1 MKRVYFIN
9 PLSGLKPYHYEIP
22 LNIAQLAA
30 CLEKTP
36 DVEIQVIDFNL
47 NGFCKQRIEDI
58 SNSKDNI
65 ICIPVYTYVINESV
79 AIIELLK
86 SKNEITV
93 IVGGPHI
100 SLRGKEFMEKYANI
114 TYGLSGEGD
123 YTLPKLIEN
132 LNCFEKNN
140 KDIFNIEGLIYR
152 NGKRVLENKRPSRI
166 ECLDKLPLQTDGFK
180 YFDLNLIKNKIGFVP
195 YIASRGCCYNCI
207 YCSSSNLWGG
217 KLKYVAPQIVAREIF
232 NIKEMGFRIINFR
245 DDFFTMN
252 RKWLC
257 EFLKE
262 IKNLKIQW
270 GCETRID
277 FVDYE
282 ILKEMREAGCIL
294 IRFGIETFN
303 QKSLNLIGKR
313 IDSNLILN
321 NLRTVLGMGFL
332 EVRASF
338 IIGIPFETHEDIKR
352 TIDTCRQL
360 TGLNLKCR
368 FFALNP
374 VIGTKLYDSMEEYK
388 IKFNN
393 SYNATHS
400 NIETSELSNFDI
412 NKILSDVYD
421 EFGNPN
427 DYSHRDFSTILSFKD

>member
-22 LNIAQLAA
+22 LNIAQLVA

-36 DVEIQVIDFNL
+36 DVQIQVIDFNL
-47 NGFCKQRIEDI
+47 KGLCKQTIEDI
-58 SNSKDNI
+58 PNSIDTI
-65 ICIPVYTYVINESV
+65 ICIPVYTYAINESV
-79 AIIELLK
+79 TIIELLK
-86 SKNEITV
+86 SKDEITI

-100 SLRGKEFMEKYANI
+100 SLRGKEFLEKYRNVSF
-114 TYGLSGEGD
+114 GLVGEGD
-123 YTLPKLIEN
+123 YTLPKLIKN
-132 LNCFEKNN
+132 LNCFEKNSE
-140 KDIFNIEGLIYR
+140 KIFSVEGLIYR
-152 NGKRVLENKRPSRI
+152 NGKYVFENKKPKRI
-166 ECLDKLPLQTDGFK
+166 ECLDILPLQTDGFK
-180 YFDLNLIKNKIGFVP
+180 YFDLDLIKSKIGFAP
-195 YIASRGCCYNCI
+195 YIASRGCCFNCI

-217 KLKYVAPQIVAREIF
+217 KLKYLAPQIAAKEIF
-232 NIKEMGFRIINFR
+232 NIREMGFHIINFR

-252 RKWLC
+252 RKWLS

-262 IKNLKIQW
+262 IKKLKIQW

-282 ILKEMREAGCIL
+282 ILKEMRAAGCIL

-303 QKSLNLIGKR
+303 QKSLNLLGKC
-313 IDSNLILN
+313 IDSNLILH

-338 IIGIPFETHEDIKR
+338 IIGIPYETHEDIKR
-352 TIDTCRQL
+352 TLDTCKQL
-360 TGLNLKCR
+360 TGLKCR

-400 NIETSELSNFDI
+400 NIETSELSNYDI
-412 NKILSDVYD
+412 NKVLDDIYD

-427 DYSHRDFSTILSFKD
+427 DYSHRDFSTILSFKN